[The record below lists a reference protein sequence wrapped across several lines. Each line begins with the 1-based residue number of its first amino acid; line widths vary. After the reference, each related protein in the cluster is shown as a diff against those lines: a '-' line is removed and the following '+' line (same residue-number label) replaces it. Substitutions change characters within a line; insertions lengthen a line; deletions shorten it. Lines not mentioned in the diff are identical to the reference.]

1 MEAGLDSLGA
11 VELRN
16 NLASAF
22 AVDLP
27 STVAFDYPTINA
39 LAAFIASMQLPLAQV
54 CAFTQSQGQLEAML
68 PSHTQSQLPQILY
81 TEQHSHA
88 SVRHHPPKV

>member
-27 STVAFDYPTINA
+27 STVTFDYPTINA

-54 CAFTQSQGQLEAML
+54 CAFTQSHGQLEVML
-68 PSHTQSQLPQILY
+68 PSHTESQHTRILY

-88 SVRHHPPKV
+88 I